1 MWSYLLVHR
10 TWFRFSRHF
19 LFNINNSFAFLV
31 LRNTF
36 LIVHGY
42 CNSFLSLKRNPSVNP
57 LFMKIFVPVKTSLL
71 QDFLTI
77 RVVKSSKP
85 FYLTISKLY
94 LIVSWWTQ
102 TWSGRWLLLLAASL
116 GVLSFV
122 ITLEN
127 RMEDDEVV
135 SLVAFEVTKS
145 ISYKTPHSMSKSK
158 CVKLVVLTF
167 VNSTN
172 LACFYHVKTGFH
184 LIIWNFRFSTTE

>member
-10 TWFRFSRHF
+10 TWFRFGRHF
-19 LFNINNSFAFLV
+19 LFNINNSFVFLD

-36 LIVHGY
+36 LIVNGH

-145 ISYKTPHSMSKSK
+145 ISYKTPHNMSKSK

-167 VNSTN
+167 VNSTK
-172 LACFYHVKTGFH
+172 LACFHHVKTGFH
-184 LIIWNFRFSTTE
+184 LIICNFRFSTTE